1 MRPKLVSFVLAA
13 VLGGCLAVLPPAQI
27 TALEE
32 FYYTT
37 GGAGWASS
45 TGWMSGDPCA
55 NGWLG
60 VTCDIGGDTVTYVLI
75 MARVPERRGLP
86 VYVAPRL
93 RLGANGTTPY

>member
-1 MRPKLVSFVLAA
+1 MSFVFLAA

-32 FYYTT
+32 FYSAA
-37 GGAGWASS
+37 GGAGWSNS
-45 TGWMSGDPCA
+45 GGWMSGDPCA
-55 NGWLG
+55 NGWFG
-60 VTCDIGGDTVTYVLI
+60 VRCDSGGDTVTYVLM
-75 MARVPERRGLP
+75 MARVPKRPQCGLP

>member
-1 MRPKLVSFVLAA
+1 MAA

-32 FYYTT
+32 FYSAT
-37 GGAGWASS
+37 GGAVWYNSG
-45 TGWMSGDPCA
+45 GWMTSGDPCQRVI
-55 NGWLG
+55 NGGWYG
-60 VTCDIGGDTVTYVLI
+60 VTCDSGGDTVTYVLI
-75 MARVPERRGLP
+75 MARVPKRPQCGLP